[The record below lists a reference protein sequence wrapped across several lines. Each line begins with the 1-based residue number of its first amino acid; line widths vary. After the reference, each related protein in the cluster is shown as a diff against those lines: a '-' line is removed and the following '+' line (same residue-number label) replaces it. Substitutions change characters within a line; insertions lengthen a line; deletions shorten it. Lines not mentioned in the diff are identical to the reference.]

1 MGGGSDTWEKLPNNP
16 VFFFD
21 GLPMYDVKVCYFS
34 LVNLRAVPS
43 APVVMER
50 QKKAEWLPCFGTN
63 YGTKRVRRS
72 TLPVVNA
79 IIILS

>member
-1 MGGGSDTWEKLPNNP
+1 
-16 VFFFD
+16 
-21 GLPMYDVKVCYFS
+21 MYDVKVFYFS

-50 QKKAEWLPCFGTN
+50 QKKAEWLSCFGTN